1 MTDLSDLTT
10 YVVTVKTFKDRH
22 SHICVQAERHNLKL
36 QFIWDYDADTLSTED
51 IARVDAEKLPPKS
64 ISTVLKHI
72 EAQRKLVA
80 SGDRFALVLEDDA
93 VLFPEFSATIN
104 RILTSEHLPSEP
116 FLLFAGG
123 ADNKVTE
130 AFLKAKPTDLVKHP
144 LSTAEAY
151 IIERSAAER
160 RLEWC
165 SENRIDKPADHF
177 LTWIDQ
183 RLGISQYWTGIPL
196 ATQGSITGQFKTS
209 LDASRAKHSP
219 LFLRLKYHYNRWRR
233 QTLPRIF
240 ARKSINRRNE
250 I

>member
-183 RLGISQYWTGIPL
+183 RLGITQYWTGVPL